1 MNPSSPQPNSPEQV
15 PLPTSSVEVPAVPMP
30 AESAPGIAQAGSST
44 GALPVAVPV
53 DAINPATAGSPASD
67 QSVSLA
73 GAMSSPSVA
82 DDVDVIE
89 KEWVDA
95 AEQIVAANAND
106 PRAEEAA
113 VEQLQT
119 DYLKKRYGKDIK
131 PAGEQ

>member
-1 MNPSSPQPNSPEQV
+1 MNPSSPQANSPEQA
-15 PLPTSSVEVPAVPMP
+15 PLPTGGVEVPAAPMP
-30 AESAPGIAQAGSST
+30 AEAAPGVGQAGPAT
-44 GALPVAVPV
+44 GALPVMVPVETTMPAVAAASATDPAVPMV
-53 DAINPATAGSPASD
+53 GATA
-67 QSVSLA
+67 
-73 GAMSSPSVA
+73 SPSVA

-131 PAGEQ
+131 PAGDQ